1 MQVPLCSPK
10 DLDCVNKIKVRNEE
24 CLERCEGTI
33 MDVERVDT
41 ELDTEG
47 LAQLMKDYDQY
58 YKNKDF
64 SQIVLPDIMK
74 GIN

>member
-1 MQVPLCSPK
+1 
-10 DLDCVNKIKVRNEE
+10 
-24 CLERCEGTI
+24 

-58 YKNKDF
+58 YKNQDF
-64 SQIVLPDIMK
+64 SQIVLPDTMK